1 MAFITAIAVVFAAAW
16 LFLHALLRVTQD
28 PREPPALSTTIP
40 FLGPVIGMIREGP
53 RFHLRMRNQF
63 GLPIYTLRLPGK
75 HMYIV
80 NSPALLSPIHRQDA
94 TISFIPIIA
103 RTTSDAA
110 GLSPA
115 AHDRLVENV
124 EKPDNF
130 VASFSRFTK
139 PALSP
144 GPALDALN
152 RTSAQRL
159 AAGMDKLQARAT
171 NEPVILNL
179 YEWIKT
185 EVYTASSDAVYGP
198 RNPLRDAALHTAFN
212 KFEAAIIPLLIN
224 PFAKLFYRDHIDQRE
239 KLFQA
244 LKSYFVSGA
253 HNDPDTSEL
262 IKRRVR
268 FSTDNEFSLNDY
280 TRFELG
286 HVGGILGRLAP
297 AVFWFLFHVYSD
309 PQILIDV
316 RREVFQHVSVAS
328 TATSGDGND
337 GEVLYTI
344 NLKNIQTSCPILLS
358 TFKETLRVHGNVHST
373 RVLTSDHLFNDRYL
387 LKKGAIL
394 VMPNPVYHSDP
405 SIWGPTVS
413 QFDHRRF
420 LGHRGTGMPLSNC
433 PIATATCVSISMAA
447 SRSTG
452 VCATA
457 TGTPMNC
464 TSTCP
469 YSQTNPCSCSITKT
483 AKPIHVPNRSPGE
496 VNPRIAYRPFG
507 SGSHI
512 CPGRHWATTQAL
524 SFIALAVC
532 RFDIPPVPTPST
544 KTKQQNSGSRSKS
557 QSSQPPA
564 VLEENEWI
572 PPTTQR
578 ASQSAGVPRPDVD
591 IQVRVSLRHHHDV
604 SEHGEHSAEARNGS
618 KAQTQMKRKL
628 WRVSC

>member
-1 MAFITAIAVVFAAAW
+1 MAFITVVAVVFTAVW

-40 FLGPVIGMIREGP
+40 FLGPVIGMIKEGP
-53 RFHLRMRNQF
+53 RFHLR
-63 GLPIYTLRLPGK
+63 
-75 HMYIV
+75 
-80 NSPALLSPIHRQDA
+80 DA
-94 TISFIPIIA
+94 TILFIPIIA

-152 RTSAQRL
+152 RTSTQRL

-171 NEPVILNL
+171 DEPVTLNL
-179 YEWIKT
+179 YEWVKR

-198 RNPLRDAALHTAFN
+198 RNPLRDPALHTAFN

-224 PFAKLFYRDHIDQRE
+224 PFAKLFYRDNIKQRE

-253 HNDPDTSEL
+253 HNDADTSEL

-268 FSTDNEFSLNDY
+268 FSTDNEFSLDDY
-280 TRFELG
+280 TRFELA
-286 HVGGILGRLAP
+286 HVNGILGSIAP

-309 PQILIDV
+309 PQILNDV

-328 TATSGDGND
+328 TATLGDQND
-337 GEVLYTI
+337 EEVLYTI
-344 NLKNIQTSCPILLS
+344 NLKNIQISCPILLS
-358 TFKETLRVHGNVHST
+358 TFKETLRVHGNVLST
-373 RVLTSDHLFNDRYL
+373 RVLTSDHLLNDRYL

-420 LGHRGTGMPLSNC
+420 LRRRGTGRPSSQC
-433 PIATATCVSISMAA
+433 PIATAACVSISISTPANR
-447 SRSTG
+447 SSTG
-452 VCATA
+452 VCAIA

-464 TSTCP
+464 TSTCAH
-469 YSQTNPCSCSITKT
+469 SQTNPCSCSITKT
-483 AKPIHVPNRSPGE
+483 EKPIHVPNRSSGK

-524 SFIALAVC
+524 SFIALTVC
-532 RFDIPPVPTPST
+532 RFDITPVSTPST
-544 KTKQQNSGSRSKS
+544 KTKQNSGSRSKS
-557 QSSQPPA
+557 QFSQPPT
-564 VLEENEWI
+564 VLEENQWI

-591 IQVRVSLRHHHDV
+591 IQARVSLRHYPGV
-604 SEHGEHSAEARNGS
+604 SEHGGMHGEHVTEARNGPNV
-618 KAQTQMKRKL
+618 QTQMKTKI
-628 WRVSC
+628 WRVIC

>member
-1 MAFITAIAVVFAAAW
+1 MAFITAIAVVFTAAW

-28 PREPPALSTTIP
+28 PREPPALLA
-40 FLGPVIGMIREGP
+40 FR
-53 RFHLRMRNQF
+53 
-63 GLPIYTLRLPGK
+63 YTLRLPGK
-75 HMYIV
+75 RMYIV
-80 NSPALLSPIHRQDA
+80 NSPALLSAIHRQDA

-152 RTSAQRL
+152 RTSTQRL

-179 YEWIKT
+179 YEWIRT

-224 PFAKLFYRDHIDQRE
+224 PFAKLFYRDHINQRE

-268 FSTDNEFSLNDY
+268 FSTDNEFSLDDY

-286 HVGGILGRLAP
+286 HVGGILGSLAP

-309 PQILIDV
+309 PQILNDV

-344 NLKNIQTSCPILLS
+344 NLKNIQTSCPNLLT

-373 RVLTSDHLFNDRYL
+373 RVLTSDHLLNDRYL

-394 VMPNPVYHSDP
+394 VMPNPVYHSDRP
-405 SIWGPTVS
+405 SGGLRSHSVTTDVFSDTEVLACHCLTV
-413 QFDHRRF
+413 
-420 LGHRGTGMPLSNC
+420 P
-433 PIATATCVSISMAA
+433 
-447 SRSTG
+447 
-452 VCATA
+452 
-457 TGTPMNC
+457 
-464 TSTCP
+464 
-469 YSQTNPCSCSITKT
+469 
-483 AKPIHVPNRSPGE
+483 SP
-496 VNPRIAYRPFG
+496 
-507 SGSHI
+507 
-512 CPGRHWATTQAL
+512 
-524 SFIALAVC
+524 
-532 RFDIPPVPTPST
+532 
-544 KTKQQNSGSRSKS
+544 
-557 QSSQPPA
+557 
-564 VLEENEWI
+564 
-572 PPTTQR
+572 
-578 ASQSAGVPRPDVD
+578 
-591 IQVRVSLRHHHDV
+591 LRHV
-604 SEHGEHSAEARNGS
+604 FQSLWLPAEVPVF
-618 KAQTQMKRKL
+618 AQLQL
-628 WRVSC
+628 GPP